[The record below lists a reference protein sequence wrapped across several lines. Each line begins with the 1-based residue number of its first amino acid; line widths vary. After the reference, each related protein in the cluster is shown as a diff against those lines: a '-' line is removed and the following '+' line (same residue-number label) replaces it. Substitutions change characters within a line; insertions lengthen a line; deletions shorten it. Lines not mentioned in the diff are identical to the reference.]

1 MKKENKFAMEI
12 LQIQLFHMKMIK
24 TTFIL
29 SQTKENLLY

>member
-1 MKKENKFAMEI
+1 MKKENKFAMET
-12 LQIQLFHMKMIK
+12 LQIQLFPMKMIK